1 MPVTLR
7 RQKKKEKEK
16 EKTTIADHG
25 PLEHAIQDPRVSRL
39 CTDDVCVTVAVN
51 LLPAHLLEMAGR
63 RRGPRRFA
71 ASLVGAQDEAA
82 RMRRRNDGLIDH
94 G

>member
-51 LLPAHLLEMAGR
+51 LLPTFWRWPEGAEGLEDSLLPWLELKMK
-63 RRGPRRFA
+63 
-71 ASLVGAQDEAA
+71 QHE
-82 RMRRRNDGLIDH
+82 
-94 G
+94 